1 MSRITTYKDKRLT
14 IVEGQDGLLGMF
26 LQLFDNEKENETPE
40 GEGLVLDY
48 SRLLGFE
55 INHTG
60 IPNDKG
66 LVEIVRGYL
75 IEHGDPDVYKN
86 YF

>member
-14 IVEGQDGLLGMF
+14 IVEGQDNILGAF
-26 LQLFDNEKENETPE
+26 LQLFDNELQNETPE

-55 INHTG
+55 RNLTG
-60 IPNDKG
+60 IPNEKG
-66 LVEIVRGYL
+66 LRDIVREYL
-75 IEHGDPDVYKN
+75 QEHGDPDVYSN